1 MRDAPTTNRVLGA
14 TSSGYPPSVA
24 SKLDQPEISDYGLIG
39 NRRAVALVS
48 RRGSI
53 DWCCLPRIDS
63 GSQFARL
70 LDRERGG
77 HCSIEF
83 PEHEPKRR
91 YLERSLVLETRMEGP
106 DGKAR
111 LFDFFACPE
120 NEAGPR
126 IVRIVEGLRGRV
138 EYEIEIAPR
147 FDYGAVDP
155 WIRGEDGVYAAIGG
169 DDGLLIRSEAALH
182 CEERHRLLGKGVVEA
197 GERARLELG
206 FRRPVEL
213 DSLDGFDPLDPGAL
227 DRDLDRAIEWWR
239 KWSECI
245 DCELG
250 DDRDGVVR
258 SALALKA
265 LSFEPTG
272 AIAAAATTSLPE
284 ARDLSG
290 KRNWD
295 YRYSWVRDSA
305 MAVRSLAELGCERD
319 ADAFRRFIERS
330 AAGNA
335 DDLQVLFGVG
345 GERRL
350 AEQEVDGLAGWRGSS
365 PVRVGNQASGQRQ
378 LDAFGQLVDQSWRW
392 HLRGNSPHPDY
403 WRFVADL
410 VETAIDNWQKPDR
423 GIWEWR
429 AEPRHFVHSKA
440 LTWAAVDRGI
450 RLAEDTDREVPENWR
465 EAREEIREAVEREG
479 WDEARGTF
487 RMAFGH
493 DDLDAA
499 LLRLPAV
506 GFLEWNDERMIRTA
520 DTIREG
526 LALDGLLRR
535 YDADDGMPTEGAFLA
550 CSFWL
555 ASCLANQ
562 DRLEEAREVFDRSC
576 ETANDLGLFAEE
588 FDPGASRML
597 GNFPQA
603 LTHLSHIEAALS
615 LARSGRGPA
624 A

>member
-1 MRDAPTTNRVLGA
+1 VG
-14 TSSGYPPSVA
+14 

-39 NRRAVALVS
+39 DRRAVALVS

-63 GSQFARL
+63 GSHFARL
-70 LDRERGG
+70 LDCERGG

-83 PEHEPKRR
+83 PEHEPERR
-91 YLERSLVLETRMEGP
+91 YLEESLVLETRMEGP
-106 DGKAR
+106 GGEAR
-111 LFDFFACPE
+111 LLDFFACPQ
-120 NEAGPR
+120 NGDGSR
-126 IVRIVEGLRGRV
+126 IVRIVEGVRGNA

-147 FDYGAVDP
+147 FDYGAVAP

-169 DDGLLIRSEAALH
+169 DDGLLIRSEATLR
-182 CEERHRLLGKGVVEA
+182 CEQRHRLVGKGAVSE
-197 GERARLELG
+197 GQRARLELG

-227 DRDLDRAIEWWR
+227 DRDLDRTIEWWQE
-239 KWSECI
+239 WSECI

-250 DDRDGVVR
+250 EDRDGVVR
-258 SALALKA
+258 SALLLKA

-335 DDLQVLFGVG
+335 GDLQVLFGVG

-365 PVRVGNQASGQRQ
+365 PVRVGNRASGQRQ

-410 VETAIDNWQKPDR
+410 VETAIDSWQRPDR

-429 AEPRHFVHSKA
+429 GEPRHFVHSKA

-450 RLAEDTDREVPENWR
+450 RLAEDTGREVAEQWR
-465 EAREEIREAVEREG
+465 ETREEIRAAVEREG
-479 WDEARGTF
+479 WDEGRGTF

-506 GFLEWNDERMIRTA
+506 GFLAWDDERMIRTA
-520 DTIREG
+520 DAIGEG
-526 LALDGLLRR
+526 LDLGGLLRR
-535 YDADDGMPTEGAFLA
+535 YDADDGMPEEGAFLA

-562 DRLEEAREVFDRSC
+562 DRPEEAREVFDRSC
-576 ETANDLGLFAEE
+576 ETANDLGLFPEE
-588 FDPGASRML
+588 FDPEASRML

-615 LARSGRGPA
+615 LARSGRDPA